1 MLRSALAVLAG
12 YLTMVVA
19 VTGALGFLFL
29 VFHDAF
35 PQTPG
40 PYTGPAYV
48 LVLELVVAL
57 LAAICGG
64 YVCALVARRKPLHH
78 AAALAGLMLAL
89 GVVSILGEA
98 GMKPLWSTLS
108 IVLAS
113 PLAAIS
119 GAWLRGRHGR

>member
-1 MLRSALAVLAG
+1 MLRSVLAVLAG

-19 VTGALGFLFL
+19 VTGTLGFLFL
-29 VFHDAF
+29 VLNDAF

-48 LVLELVVAL
+48 LVIELFVAL
-57 LAAICGG
+57 LAATCGG

-78 AAALAGLMLAL
+78 AAALVGLMLVL
-89 GVVSILGEA
+89 GAVSLVGEA
-98 GMKPLWSTLS
+98 GLKPLWSTLS
-108 IVLAS
+108 IVLLS
-113 PLAAIS
+113 PLGVLA

>member
-29 VFHDAF
+29 VFHDVF

-40 PYTGPAYV
+40 PYTGPTYV

-64 YVCALVARRKPLHH
+64 YVCALVARQRPLHH
-78 AAALAGLMLAL
+78 AAALGGLMLAL
-89 GVVSILGEA
+89 GVVSIIGEA
-98 GMKPLWSTLS
+98 GMKPMWSTLS

-113 PLAAIS
+113 PLAAMS